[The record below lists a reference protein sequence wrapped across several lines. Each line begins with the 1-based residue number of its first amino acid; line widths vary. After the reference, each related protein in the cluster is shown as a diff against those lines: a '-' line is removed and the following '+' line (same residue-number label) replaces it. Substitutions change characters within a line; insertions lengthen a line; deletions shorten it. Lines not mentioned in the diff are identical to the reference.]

1 MNTKITIRNE
11 HGEFSVSAPTHESI
25 DEMIDLFAL
34 ALQVASWH
42 EETINQAFLEKA
54 VEIDSQEYFLR
65 AEVNVKTDETN
76 QKVNQ

>member
-1 MNTKITIRNE
+1 MNTTITIKNE

-42 EETINQAFLEKA
+42 EETINQAFIEKA
-54 VEIDSQEYFLR
+54 AEIE
-65 AEVNVKTDETN
+65 EEK
-76 QKVNQ
+76 

>member
-1 MNTKITIRNE
+1 MTFKNFYMNTTITIRNE

-34 ALQVASWH
+34 ALRVASWQ

-54 VEIDSQEYFLR
+54 AEIDSE
-65 AEVNVKTDETN
+65 E
-76 QKVNQ
+76 

>member
-1 MNTKITIRNE
+1 MNTTITIKNE
-11 HGEFSVSAPTHESI
+11 HGEFSVSAPTNESI

-54 VEIDSQEYFLR
+54 EEIDSE
-65 AEVNVKTDETN
+65 K
-76 QKVNQ
+76 